1 MAHVSGQ
8 RSRIV
13 HLAVVLVTAVAFVSI
28 ATGLA
33 AMSTDPTF
41 ETGFHTPTLATATGF
56 SGVLVGFALLGASW
70 GMRRGFRVAY
80 LAAIVLVVL
89 AATHGIVQTRLLS
102 IPLVVLSLVV
112 TALLVRWRSETPFT
126 RSITLTESQ
135 IGAVL
140 AVGSVV
146 CYGTIGSYVLRADFE
161 GVDSLIDGLYFTLV
175 TASTVGY
182 GDIHASTDAG
192 RLFAISLVLLGPAS
206 VAAIAGSLIGPSLQ
220 SYFTRAGARATNA
233 ERPTNGEQFLLI
245 GTSTPGNQLISSL
258 SRQGALT
265 VVTTDEGWAT
275 QLEAD
280 DIDVTVGDPT
290 DDKVLEQA
298 TPTDLTAIVVATD
311 AEETPY
317 TVLAARRLDSTV
329 RLIAL
334 VARERRADIA
344 ELGADVTIDPAHVL
358 ERATTAAALGGEFDA
373 VAERGGDS

>member
-1 MAHVSGQ
+1 MAHVSGP
-8 RSRIV
+8 RGRTV

-33 AMSTDPTF
+33 AMVTDPTL

-102 IPLVVLSLVV
+102 IPLVVFSLVV
-112 TALLVRWRSETPFT
+112 TGLLVRWRTETPFT
-126 RSITLTESQ
+126 RSVTLTESQ

-182 GDIHASTDAG
+182 GDIHASTEVG

-206 VAAIAGSLIGPSLQ
+206 VAAIAGSLIGPSIQ
-220 SYFTRAGARATNA
+220 SYFTRAGARAANV
-233 ERPTNGEQFLLI
+233 ERPSNGEQFLLI
-245 GTSTPGNQLISSL
+245 GTSTPGDQLVSSL
-258 SRQGALT
+258 SRQASLT
-265 VVTTDEGWAT
+265 VVTADEDWAT

-280 DIDVTVGDPT
+280 GIDVTVGDPT
-290 DDKVLEQA
+290 DEGVLEQA
-298 TPTDLTAIVVATD
+298 RPTDLTAIVVATD

-317 TVLAARRLDSTV
+317 TVLAARRLDSSV
-329 RLIAL
+329 RLVAL
-334 VARERRADIA
+334 VDGKREQDVA

-358 ERATTAAALGGEFDA
+358 EWTTTAAALGTAFESVDK
-373 VAERGGDS
+373 RGD